1 MNAVKKRAKVI
12 IKIIIRVLLFMYAE
26 DYEKAPLDARDT
38 AYGGG
43 IRGFFRVLNFFMA
56 TCVLLAMPF
65 LITDFVE
72 SFLPM
77 LKVLTLFFIFNT
89 ICRLFRF

>member
-1 MNAVKKRAKVI
+1 MNAVKEKAKAI

-43 IRGFFRVLNFFMA
+43 IRGFFSSFKFFYGYMCF
-56 TCVLLAMPF
+56 TCDAIF
-65 LITDFVE
+65 DNRFRRI
-72 SFLPM
+72 
-77 LKVLTLFFIFNT
+77 FFANA
-89 ICRLFRF
+89 